1 MGNYTFH
8 RVSADRNYQKNNC
21 YLPVN
26 RVFTEVSYCIF
37 L

>member
-8 RVSADRNYQKNNC
+8 RVSADRNYQKNN
-21 YLPVN
+21 LPVN